1 MNVNMS
7 KWVYYIGIFDLFN
20 GNRWRRPTRDILLTS
35 EISKC
40 ELHLVMFFA
49 KICRLSILP
58 HWIGYLFVSYFYRIV
73 QCTRV
78 RLHIRI
84 YGWFFFCGNILI
96 WNNEKKTTNLCLFF
110 RSIGHCIDKTNI
122 RYLCSSEVVHLK
134 MSPVKPGTWDFVYF
148 CAHFSISMRMFVD
161 MFGIRIRGKRGCI
174 EANA

>member
-1 MNVNMS
+1 MGLLHWHFWFVQRKPLASSNS
-7 KWVYYIGIFDLFN
+7 RHFIDI
-20 GNRWRRPTRDILLTS
+20 RDIEVWITFGDVFRKNLPIIYFAALNWLPFCVVFFIALYNVHAS
-35 EISKC
+35 AYISGS
-40 ELHLVMFFA
+40 MDD
-49 KICRLSILP
+49 
-58 HWIGYLFVSYFYRIV
+58 
-73 QCTRV
+73 
-78 RLHIRI
+78 
-84 YGWFFFCGNILI
+84 FFFVEIF
-96 WNNEKKTTNLCLFF
+96 WFETMKKKTTNLCLFF

>member
-1 MNVNMS
+1 MGLLHWHFWFVQRKPLASSNS
-7 KWVYYIGIFDLFN
+7 RHFIDI
-20 GNRWRRPTRDILLTS
+20 RDIEVWITFGDVFR
-35 EISKC
+35 KN
-40 ELHLVMFFA
+40 
-49 KICRLSILP
+49 LSIIYFAALNWLP
-58 HWIGYLFVSYFYRIV
+58 FCVVFLSH
-73 QCTRV
+73 CT
-78 RLHIRI
+78 I
-84 YGWFFFCGNILI
+84 YTRPPTYQDLWMIFFCGNILI

-110 RSIGHCIDKTNI
+110 RSIGQCIDKTNI